1 MKNYKILITG
11 GAGYIGSM
19 LSTKLINLIERY
31 NLSRFDKSN
40 FKRASS
46 NKYEEKKYRL
56 IIHQVE
62 KGDTLWGI
70 SHKFTNKNHQ
80 EFIYLIKKLNNLDN
94 SLLIED
100 QILII
105 PVNI

>member
-1 MKNYKILITG
+1 MKLKVKFIIYLYFFSSLMIFIVKKPINEQYQYENTQTIEYKI
-11 GAGYIGSM
+11 
-19 LSTKLINLIERY
+19 
-31 NLSRFDKSN
+31 
-40 FKRASS
+40 
-46 NKYEEKKYRL
+46 
-56 IIHQVE
+56 Q

-80 EFIYLIKKLNNLDN
+80 EYIYLIKKMNNLEN

-100 QILII
+100 QILIL

>member
-1 MKNYKILITG
+1 MKVKFKLIIYLYFFSSLLIFIVKKPLNEQYHYENIPTVEYKI
-11 GAGYIGSM
+11 
-19 LSTKLINLIERY
+19 
-31 NLSRFDKSN
+31 
-40 FKRASS
+40 
-46 NKYEEKKYRL
+46 
-56 IIHQVE
+56 Q

-100 QILII
+100 QILIL

>member
-1 MKNYKILITG
+1 MIFIVKKPINEQYRYQNTTTVEYKI
-11 GAGYIGSM
+11 
-19 LSTKLINLIERY
+19 
-31 NLSRFDKSN
+31 
-40 FKRASS
+40 
-46 NKYEEKKYRL
+46 
-56 IIHQVE
+56 Q

-80 EFIYLIKKLNNLDN
+80 QFIYLIKKMNNLDN

-100 QILII
+100 QILIL